1 MSQKLPMSND
11 PVSEKPVDFEKD
23 SLSVDELIEFI
34 GIQFDEIKQQ
44 SKEIRS
50 LIDQSRSE
58 VEKMKQ
64 RQGTEAMRLKQI
76 QSSFDSVPRE
86 DIRRAYEST
95 MDAQQ
100 RLFSGSGQLEKLQA
114 QLGVLDPFS
123 KFLEKVHDSL
133 RLSQPE
139 VKSGPAPK
147 SVVIRIVEAQE
158 NERLRLSRLMHDG
171 PAQVL
176 SNFILQVEI
185 AGRLFEIDPVRAK
198 EELTMLKASAN
209 SAFQRI
215 RNFIFDLRPM
225 MLDDLGL
232 VPTIRRYL
240 DASKEQGQQ
249 EITFT
254 FTGTERRMPNHI
266 EVVLFRAIQQLV
278 ALARDPGQASKIK
291 VTLDIDE
298 TSAKAVLEH
307 DGKLL
312 DEKGSGQEDPNNLAP
327 LRERVEMLGGT
338 FEYTTQ
344 AGQGTYALVQLPT
357 GE

>member
-1 MSQKLPMSND
+1 MSTNPA
-11 PVSEKPVDFEKD
+11 SEKPVDLENQ

-34 GIQFDEIKQQ
+34 GTQLDEIKNQ

-64 RQGTEAMRLKQI
+64 RQGAEAMRLKQI

-86 DIRRAYEST
+86 DIRKAFEST

-114 QLGVLDPFS
+114 QLGVLEPFAQM
-123 KFLEKVHDSL
+123 LEKVHDNL
-133 RLSQPE
+133 RISQPE

-147 SVVIRIVEAQE
+147 SVAIRVVEAQE
-158 NERLRLSRLMHDG
+158 SERKRLSRLMHDG

-198 EELTMLKASAN
+198 EELTTLKTSAN

-240 DASKEQGQQ
+240 DASKEQGQG

-254 FTGTERRMPNHI
+254 FTGVERRMPNHI
-266 EVVLFRAIQQLV
+266 EVVLFRAIQQMV
-278 ALARDPGQASKIK
+278 SLARDQGQASKIK
-291 VTLDIDE
+291 VNLDIDE
-298 TSAKAVLEH
+298 TTAKAVLEH

-312 DEKGSGQEDPNNLAP
+312 DEQAGGQEDPYSLAP

-344 AGQGTYALVQLPT
+344 AGQGTYVLVQLPT

>member
-1 MSQKLPMSND
+1 MSNA
-11 PVSEKPVDFEKD
+11 PIPEKPVDLEKD
-23 SLSVDELIEFI
+23 SLSIVELIDSI
-34 GIQFDEIKQQ
+34 GSQLEEIKQQ
-44 SKEIRS
+44 SKEVRS
-50 LIDQSRSE
+50 LINQSRSE
-58 VEKMKQ
+58 VDKMKQ
-64 RQGTEAMRLKQI
+64 RQTAEAMRLKQI

-86 DIRRAYEST
+86 DIRKAFEST

-114 QLGVLDPFS
+114 QLGVLDQFS
-123 KFLEKVHDSL
+123 KFLEKVNYSL
-133 RLSQPE
+133 RLSQPD
-139 VKSGPAPK
+139 VKAGPAPK
-147 SVVIRIVEAQE
+147 SVVIRVVEAQE
-158 NERLRLSRLMHDG
+158 TERLRLSRLMHDG

-185 AGRLFEIDPVRAK
+185 AARLFEIDPVRAK
-198 EELTMLKASAN
+198 EELTSLKAAAN

-232 VPTIRRYL
+232 IPTIRRYL
-240 DASKEQGQQ
+240 DAFKEQGQQ

-266 EVVLFRAIQQLV
+266 EVVLFRALQQLV
-278 ALARDPGQASKIK
+278 GMAREQSEASKIK
-291 VTLDIDE
+291 VAFDIDE
-298 TSAKAVLEH
+298 TTVKAVMEH

-312 DEKGSGQEDPNNLAP
+312 DEKAGGQEDPYGLAS

-338 FEYTTQ
+338 FEYTGQ
-344 AGQGTYALVQLPT
+344 AGQGTYILLQLPI
-357 GE
+357 GD

>member
-1 MSQKLPMSND
+1 MSNA
-11 PVSEKPVDFEKD
+11 PVPEKSSDLEKD
-23 SLSVDELIEFI
+23 SLSVAELIDFI
-34 GIQFDEIKQQ
+34 GTQLEELKQQ
-44 SKEIRS
+44 SKEVRS

-64 RQGTEAMRLKQI
+64 RQTAEAMRLKQI

-86 DIRRAYEST
+86 DIRKAFEST

-114 QLGVLDPFS
+114 QLGVLDQFS
-123 KFLEKVHDSL
+123 QFLEKVHDSL
-133 RLSQPE
+133 RISQPE

-147 SVVIRIVEAQE
+147 SVVIRVVEAQE
-158 NERLRLSRLMHDG
+158 TERLRLSRLMHDG

-185 AGRLFEIDPVRAK
+185 AARLFEIDPIKAK
-198 EELTMLKASAN
+198 EELTSLKAAAN

-232 VPTIRRYL
+232 IPTIRRYL

-266 EVVLFRAIQQLV
+266 EVVLFRALQQLV
-278 ALARDPGQASKIK
+278 GIAREQSQATKIK
-291 VTLDIDE
+291 VTFDIDE
-298 TSAKAVLEH
+298 TTAKAVIEH

-312 DEKGSGQEDPNNLAP
+312 DEKAGGQEDPYGLAS

-344 AGQGTYALVQLPT
+344 AGQGTYALLQLPI
-357 GE
+357 GD

>member
-1 MSQKLPMSND
+1 MSNA
-11 PVSEKPVDFEKD
+11 PVPEKPVDLEKE
-23 SLSVDELIEFI
+23 SLSVEELVDFI
-34 GIQFDEIKQQ
+34 GSQMEEIKGQ
-44 SKEIRS
+44 SKEVRS
-50 LIDQSRSE
+50 LIAQSRSE

-64 RQGTEAMRLKQI
+64 RQTAEAMRLKQI

-86 DIRRAYEST
+86 DIRKAFKSS

-114 QLGVLDPFS
+114 QQGVLDQFS
-123 KFLEKVHDSL
+123 KFLEKVYESL
-133 RLSQPE
+133 RISQPD

-147 SVVIRIVEAQE
+147 SVVIRVVEAQE
-158 NERLRLSRLMHDG
+158 TERLRLSRLMHDG

-198 EELTMLKASAN
+198 EELNTLKSSAN

-232 VPTIRRYL
+232 IPTIRRYL
-240 DASKEQGQQ
+240 DAFKEQGQQ

-266 EVVLFRAIQQLV
+266 EVVLFRALQQLV
-278 ALARDPGQASKIK
+278 GLARDPGEASKIK
-291 VTLDIDE
+291 VALDIDE
-298 TSAKAVLEH
+298 TTAKAVVEH

-312 DEKGSGQEDPNNLAP
+312 DEKAGGQEDPYGLAS
-327 LRERVEMLGGT
+327 LRERVEMLGGI
-338 FEYTTQ
+338 FEFTTQ
-344 AGQGTYALVQLPT
+344 AGKGTYILLQLPT

>member
-1 MSQKLPMSND
+1 MTNV
-11 PVSEKPVDFEKD
+11 PVSDQPADLENETLTVD
-23 SLSVDELIEFI
+23 SLVDYI
-34 GIQFDEIKQQ
+34 GSQLEEIKRQ
-44 SKEIRS
+44 SKEVRS

-64 RQGTEAMRLKQI
+64 RQTAEAMRLKQI

-86 DIRRAYEST
+86 DIRKAFESS

-100 RLFSGSGQLEKLQA
+100 RLFSGSGQLEKMQA
-114 QLGVLDPFS
+114 QLGVLDQFA
-123 KFLEKVHDSL
+123 KFLEKIHETL
-133 RLSQPE
+133 RINQPDA
-139 VKSGPAPK
+139 KSGPAPK
-147 SVVIRIVEAQE
+147 SVVIRVVEAQE
-158 NERLRLSRLMHDG
+158 SERLRLSRQMHDG

-176 SNFILQVEI
+176 SNFILQAEI
-185 AGRLFEIDPVRAK
+185 AARLFEIDPVRAK
-198 EELTMLKASAN
+198 EELTTLKSSAN
-209 SAFQRI
+209 TAFQRV

-240 DASKEQGQQ
+240 DAFKEQGQQ
-249 EITFT
+249 DIAFT

-266 EVVLFRAIQQLV
+266 EVVLFRALQQLIQ
-278 ALARDPGQASKIK
+278 LARDPGQASKIK
-291 VTLDIDE
+291 LTFDLDE
-298 TSAKAVLEH
+298 TTAKAVMEH

-312 DEKGSGQEDPNNLAP
+312 DEKASGQEDPYGLNS

-338 FEYTTQ
+338 FEYTAQ
-344 AGQGTYALVQLPT
+344 AGQGTYVLLQLPT

>member
-1 MSQKLPMSND
+1 
-11 PVSEKPVDFEKD
+11 VEKD
-23 SLSVDELIEFI
+23 SLSVAELIDFI
-34 GIQFDEIKQQ
+34 GTQLEELKQQ
-44 SKEIRS
+44 SKEVRS

-58 VEKMKQ
+58 VDKMKQ
-64 RQGTEAMRLKQI
+64 RQTAEAMRLKQI

-86 DIRRAYEST
+86 DIRKAFEST

-114 QLGVLDPFS
+114 QLGVLDQFS
-123 KFLEKVHDSL
+123 QFLEKVHDSL
-133 RLSQPE
+133 RISQPD

-147 SVVIRIVEAQE
+147 SVVIRVVEAQE
-158 NERLRLSRLMHDG
+158 TERLRLSRLMHDG

-185 AGRLFEIDPVRAK
+185 AARLFEIDPVRAK
-198 EELTMLKASAN
+198 EELTSLKAAAN

-232 VPTIRRYL
+232 IPTIRRYL

-266 EVVLFRAIQQLV
+266 EVVLFRALQQLV
-278 ALARDPGQASKIK
+278 GIAREQSQATKIK
-291 VTLDIDE
+291 VTFDIDE
-298 TSAKAVLEH
+298 TTAKAVIEH

-312 DEKGSGQEDPNNLAP
+312 DEKAGGQEDPYGLAS

-338 FEYTTQ
+338 FEYTPQ
-344 AGQGTYALVQLPT
+344 AGLGTYALLQLPI
-357 GE
+357 GD

>member
-1 MSQKLPMSND
+1 MSNA
-11 PVSEKPVDFEKD
+11 PVPEKSSDLEKD
-23 SLSVDELIEFI
+23 SLSVAELIDFI
-34 GIQFDEIKQQ
+34 GTQLEELKQQ
-44 SKEIRS
+44 SKEVRS

-64 RQGTEAMRLKQI
+64 RQTAEAMRLKQI

-86 DIRRAYEST
+86 DIRKAFEST

-114 QLGVLDPFS
+114 QLGVLDQFS
-123 KFLEKVHDSL
+123 QFLEKVHDSL
-133 RLSQPE
+133 RISQPE

-147 SVVIRIVEAQE
+147 SVVIRVVVALQT
-158 NERLRLSRLMHDG
+158 ERLRLSRLMHDG

-185 AGRLFEIDPVRAK
+185 AARLFEIDPIKAK
-198 EELTMLKASAN
+198 EELTSLKAAAN

-232 VPTIRRYL
+232 IPTIRRYL

-266 EVVLFRAIQQLV
+266 EVVLFRALQQLV
-278 ALARDPGQASKIK
+278 GIAREQSQATKIK
-291 VTLDIDE
+291 VTFDIDE
-298 TSAKAVLEH
+298 TTAKAVIEH

-312 DEKGSGQEDPNNLAP
+312 DEKAGGQEDPYGLAS

-344 AGQGTYALVQLPT
+344 AGQGTYALLQLPI
-357 GE
+357 GD

>member
-1 MSQKLPMSND
+1 MSNV
-11 PVSEKPVDFEKD
+11 PVSEQPRDLEKE
-23 SLSVDELIEFI
+23 SLSVDELVDFVGSQLE
-34 GIQFDEIKQQ
+34 EIKQQ

-64 RQGTEAMRLKQI
+64 RQTAEAMKLKQI

-86 DIRRAYEST
+86 DIRRAFESS

-123 KFLEKVHDSL
+123 KFLEKVHDTL
-133 RLSQPE
+133 RISQPDA
-139 VKSGPAPK
+139 KSGPAPK
-147 SVVIRIVEAQE
+147 SVVIRVVEAQE
-158 NERLRLSRLMHDG
+158 SERLRLSRQMHDG

-176 SNFILQVEI
+176 SNFILQAEI
-185 AGRLFEIDPVRAK
+185 AARLFEIDPVRAK
-198 EELTMLKASAN
+198 EELATLKTSAN

-240 DASKEQGQQ
+240 DAFKEQGPQ
-249 EITFT
+249 EITFN
-254 FTGTERRMPNHI
+254 FTGTERRIPNHI
-266 EVVLFRAIQQLV
+266 EVVLFRALQQLV
-278 ALARDPGQASKIK
+278 QLSRDPGQASKIK
-291 VTLDIDE
+291 VSFDMDE
-298 TSAKAVLEH
+298 TIAKAILEH

-312 DEKGSGQEDPNNLAP
+312 DEKASGQEDPYGLIS

-338 FEYTTQ
+338 FEYSAQ
-344 AGQGTYALVQLPT
+344 AGKGTYVLLQLPI